1 MNGFDTLKNKKIL
14 VVGATGG
21 LGSAIARFLS
31 AKGATLFISGR
42 NEESLSVI
50 AQDLGADSLALNL
63 NNASERVS
71 LVATVGALDGVVYA
85 AGVSPVAP
93 VRYLK
98 DADITTCLDLNTTVP
113 LLLVRD
119 LLKQKKLNAG
129 ASIVWLSSVA
139 SSRGTA
145 GYAAYSA
152 SKAALEAA
160 ARCLALELATK
171 AMRVNCLAPGMIE
184 TNMANAA
191 AARMSTEALAAH
203 LKDYPLG
210 VGRPEDVAAATAFL
224 LSEAARWVT
233 GTTLPVDGG
242 FSIQ

>member
-1 MNGFDTLKNKKIL
+1 MSGFDTLKNKKIL

-31 AKGATLFISGR
+31 AKGAALFLSGR
-42 NEESLSVI
+42 NEEALSVI

-63 NNASERVS
+63 NNASERAS

-160 ARCLALELATK
+160 ARCLALELAPK

-184 TNMANAA
+184 TSMANAA

>member
-1 MNGFDTLKNKKIL
+1 MSGFDTLKNKKIL

-31 AKGATLFISGR
+31 TKGAALFLSGR
-42 NEESLSVI
+42 NEEALSVI

-71 LVATVGALDGVVYA
+71 LVDTVGALDGVVYA

-184 TNMANAA
+184 TSMANAA

>member
-1 MNGFDTLKNKKIL
+1 MSGFDTLKNKKIL

-31 AKGATLFISGR
+31 AKGAALFLSGR
-42 NEESLSVI
+42 NEEALSVI

-71 LVATVGALDGVVYA
+71 LVDTVGALDGVVYA

-184 TNMANAA
+184 TSMANAA

>member
-42 NEESLSVI
+42 NEEALSVI

-184 TNMANAA
+184 TSMANAA

>member
-1 MNGFDTLKNKKIL
+1 MSGFDTLKNKKIL

-31 AKGATLFISGR
+31 AKGAALFLSGR
-42 NEESLSVI
+42 NEEALSVI

-184 TNMANAA
+184 TSMANAA

>member
-1 MNGFDTLKNKKIL
+1 MSGFDTLKNKKIL

-31 AKGATLFISGR
+31 AKGAALFLSGR
-42 NEESLSVI
+42 NEEALSVI
-50 AQDLGADSLALNL
+50 AQDLGADSFALNL

-98 DADITTCLDLNTTVP
+98 DTDITTCLDLNTTVP

-184 TNMANAA
+184 TSMANAA

>member
-1 MNGFDTLKNKKIL
+1 MSGFDTLKNKKIL

-31 AKGATLFISGR
+31 AKGAALFLSGR
-42 NEESLSVI
+42 NEEALSVI

-98 DADITTCLDLNTTVP
+98 DTDITTCLDLNTTVP

-184 TNMANAA
+184 TSMANAA

>member
-21 LGSAIARFLS
+21 LGRAIARFLS

-42 NEESLSVI
+42 NEEALSVI

-184 TNMANAA
+184 TSMANAA

>member
-1 MNGFDTLKNKKIL
+1 MNGFDALKNKKIL

-42 NEESLSVI
+42 NEEALSVI

-184 TNMANAA
+184 TSMANAA

>member
-1 MNGFDTLKNKKIL
+1 MSGFDTLKNKKIL

-31 AKGATLFISGR
+31 AKGAALFLSGR
-42 NEESLSVI
+42 NEEALSVI
-50 AQDLGADSLALNL
+50 AQDLGVDSLALNL

-160 ARCLALELATK
+160 ARCLALELAPK

-184 TNMANAA
+184 TSMANAA

>member
-1 MNGFDTLKNKKIL
+1 MSGFDTLKNKKIL

-31 AKGATLFISGR
+31 AKGAALFLSGR
-42 NEESLSVI
+42 NEEALSVI

-98 DADITTCLDLNTTVP
+98 DADIITCLDLNTTVP

-160 ARCLALELATK
+160 ARCLALELAPK

-184 TNMANAA
+184 TSMANAA
-191 AARMSTEALAAH
+191 AERMSTEALAAH

>member
-1 MNGFDTLKNKKIL
+1 MSGFDTLKNKKIL

-31 AKGATLFISGR
+31 AKGAALFLSGR
-42 NEESLSVI
+42 NEEALSVI

-160 ARCLALELATK
+160 ARCLALELAPK

-184 TNMANAA
+184 TSMANAA

>member
-1 MNGFDTLKNKKIL
+1 MSGFDTLKNKKIL

-31 AKGATLFISGR
+31 TKGAALFVSGR
-42 NEESLSVI
+42 NQEALSVI
-50 AQDLGADSLALNL
+50 AQDLGVDSLALNL

-71 LVATVGALDGVVYA
+71 LVDTVGALDGVVYA

-98 DADITTCLDLNTTVP
+98 DAEITTCLDLNTTVP

-160 ARCLALELATK
+160 ARCLALELAPK

-184 TNMANAA
+184 TGMANAA
-191 AARMSTEALAAH
+191 AERISTEALAVH

-210 VGRPEDVAAATAFL
+210 AGRPKDVAAATAFL
-224 LSEAARWVT
+224 LSEDARWIT

>member
-1 MNGFDTLKNKKIL
+1 MSGFDTLKNKKIL

-31 AKGATLFISGR
+31 TKGAALFVSGR
-42 NEESLSVI
+42 NQEALSVI
-50 AQDLGADSLALNL
+50 AQDLGVDSLALNL

-71 LVATVGALDGVVYA
+71 LVDTVGALDGVVYA

-98 DADITTCLDLNTTVP
+98 DAEITTCLDLNTMVP

-119 LLKQKKLNAG
+119 LFKQKKLNAG

-160 ARCLALELATK
+160 ARCLALELAPK

-184 TNMANAA
+184 TGMANAA
-191 AARMSTEALAAH
+191 AERISTEALAVH

-210 VGRPEDVAAATAFL
+210 AGRPKDVAAATAFL
-224 LSEAARWVT
+224 LSEAARWIT

>member
-1 MNGFDTLKNKKIL
+1 MSGFDTLKNKKIL

-31 AKGATLFISGR
+31 TKGAALFLSGR
-42 NEESLSVI
+42 NEEALSVI

-98 DADITTCLDLNTTVP
+98 DTDITTCLDLNTTVP

-184 TNMANAA
+184 TSMANAA

>member
-1 MNGFDTLKNKKIL
+1 MSGFDTLKNKKIL

-31 AKGATLFISGR
+31 AKGAALFLSGR
-42 NEESLSVI
+42 NEEALSVI
-50 AQDLGADSLALNL
+50 AQDLGVDSLALNL

-71 LVATVGALDGVVYA
+71 LVDTVGALDGVVYA

-98 DADITTCLDLNTTVP
+98 DTDITTCLDLNTTVP

-184 TNMANAA
+184 TSMANAA

>member
-31 AKGATLFISGR
+31 AKGAALFLSGR
-42 NEESLSVI
+42 NEEALSVI

-63 NNASERVS
+63 NNASERAS

>member
-1 MNGFDTLKNKKIL
+1 MSGFDTLKNKKIL

-31 AKGATLFISGR
+31 AKGAALFLSGR
-42 NEESLSVI
+42 NEEALSVI

-98 DADITTCLDLNTTVP
+98 DTDITTCLDLNTTVP

-160 ARCLALELATK
+160 ARCLALELAPK

-184 TNMANAA
+184 TSMANAA

>member
-1 MNGFDTLKNKKIL
+1 MSGFDTLKNKKIL

-31 AKGATLFISGR
+31 TKGAALFVSGR
-42 NEESLSVI
+42 NQEALSVI
-50 AQDLGADSLALNL
+50 AQDLGVDSLALNL
-63 NNASERVS
+63 NNASARVS
-71 LVATVGALDGVVYA
+71 LVDTVGALDGVVYA

-98 DADITTCLDLNTTVP
+98 DAEITTCLDLNTMVP

-160 ARCLALELATK
+160 ARCLALELAPK

-184 TNMANAA
+184 TGMANAA
-191 AARMSTEALAAH
+191 AERMSTEALAVH

-210 VGRPEDVAAATAFL
+210 AGRPKDVAAATAFL
-224 LSEAARWVT
+224 LSEAARWIT

>member
-1 MNGFDTLKNKKIL
+1 MSGFDTLKNKKIL

-31 AKGATLFISGR
+31 TKGAALFVSGR
-42 NEESLSVI
+42 NQEALSVI
-50 AQDLGADSLALNL
+50 AQDLGVDSLALNL

-71 LVATVGALDGVVYA
+71 LVDTVGALDGVVYA

-98 DADITTCLDLNTTVP
+98 DAEITTCLDLNTMVP

-160 ARCLALELATK
+160 ARCLALELAPK

-184 TNMANAA
+184 TGMANAA
-191 AARMSTEALAAH
+191 AERMSTEALAVH

-210 VGRPEDVAAATAFL
+210 AGRPKDVAAATAFL
-224 LSEAARWVT
+224 LSEAARWIT

>member
-42 NEESLSVI
+42 NEEALSVI

-85 AGVSPVAP
+85 AGVSLVAP

>member
-1 MNGFDTLKNKKIL
+1 
-14 VVGATGG
+14 
-21 LGSAIARFLS
+21 
-31 AKGATLFISGR
+31 
-42 NEESLSVI
+42 
-50 AQDLGADSLALNL
+50 
-63 NNASERVS
+63 
-71 LVATVGALDGVVYA
+71 
-85 AGVSPVAP
+85 
-93 VRYLK
+93 
-98 DADITTCLDLNTTVP
+98 
-113 LLLVRD
+113 
-119 LLKQKKLNAG
+119 
-129 ASIVWLSSVA
+129 
-139 SSRGTA
+139 
-145 GYAAYSA
+145 
-152 SKAALEAA
+152 
-160 ARCLALELATK
+160 LALELATK

>member
-31 AKGATLFISGR
+31 AKGGTLFISGR
-42 NEESLSVI
+42 NEEALSVI

>member
-1 MNGFDTLKNKKIL
+1 MSGFDTLKNKKIL

-31 AKGATLFISGR
+31 TKGAALFLSGR
-42 NEESLSVI
+42 NEEALSVI

-98 DADITTCLDLNTTVP
+98 DTDITTCLDLNTTVP

-160 ARCLALELATK
+160 ARCLALELAPK

-184 TNMANAA
+184 TSMANAA

>member
-1 MNGFDTLKNKKIL
+1 MSGFDTLKNKKIL

-31 AKGATLFISGR
+31 TKGAALFLSGR
-42 NEESLSVI
+42 NEEALSVI

-71 LVATVGALDGVVYA
+71 LVDTVGALDGVVYA

-160 ARCLALELATK
+160 ARCLALELAPK

-184 TNMANAA
+184 TSMANAA